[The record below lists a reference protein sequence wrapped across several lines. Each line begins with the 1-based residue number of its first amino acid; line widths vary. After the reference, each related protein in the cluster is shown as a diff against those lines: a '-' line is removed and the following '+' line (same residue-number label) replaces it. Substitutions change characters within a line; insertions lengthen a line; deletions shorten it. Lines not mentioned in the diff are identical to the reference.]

1 MNLILRPLNDI
12 NDPVWSVI
20 FSIILLLIGVSWVIR
35 YILLVDTRE
44 AQDHGSNDTPEQ
56 EELLQ
61 LSSSG
66 DQQSA
71 GRGHDRCDD

>member
-20 FSIILLLIGVSWVIR
+20 FSIMLLLIGVIWVVR
-35 YILLVDTRE
+35 YILLVDKRE
-44 AQDHGSNDTPEQ
+44 SHGRDDTPKS

-61 LSSSG
+61 LPS
-66 DQQSA
+66 DQH
-71 GRGHDRCDD
+71 R

>member
-1 MNLILRPLNDI
+1 MLQKCFGLMNLLLRPLEDI

-20 FSIILLLIGVSWVIR
+20 FSIMLLLIGVGWVVR

-44 AQDHGSNDTPEQ
+44 AQDHGSDDTPEQ

-61 LSSSG
+61 LPS
-66 DQQSA
+66 DENK
-71 GRGHDRCDD
+71 

>member
-1 MNLILRPLNDI
+1 MNLLLRPLNDI

-20 FSIILLLIGVSWVIR
+20 FSIVLLLIGVGWVVR

-61 LSSSG
+61 LPS
-66 DQQSA
+66 DENK
-71 GRGHDRCDD
+71 